1 MLAKM
6 HADKLPE
13 VKKNIENWHEYFDK
27 NFKRYNEYMKFVF
40 ETSISDAD
48 QTALAILKKPNIEFN
63 ILESQLSRL
72 RGEFAKQEPS
82 LTVKAADGIR
92 PQDLTPNFLRTMEVI
107 QGHLNEIFFNS
118 TNDALE
124 YNIYSDILAGGF
136 SAAHIF
142 TDYVNEMSFEQ
153 CVKMERV
160 FDPCMTI
167 FDPLARLSHKGD
179 GAYCALLVPK
189 TKEEFENMFGSAATK
204 KMKFTRRNLQG
215 FNWTYRNQDQD
226 IVLLADYYFK
236 KKKKEKVIMLSS
248 GHTMLEKHY
257 KDFLEHWNGSRM
269 IEQAPIPIKERET
282 VIDTIERYWICE
294 NKILEHEKTY
304 YSHLPIVFID
314 GNSVTLRQANDGASE
329 QMTRPFV
336 YHAKGVQR
344 LKNLAGQTVG
354 ADIENM
360 VEHKFIVAVESIP
373 NGYEEAYKNVQQAS
387 TLAYNAFYQGDTNVP
402 LPPPREVNRVPIPPI
417 VESTFLGTDRVTQTI
432 LGTYDSVLGVGDKE
446 ISGVAIQQG
455 AMQSNAA
462 AIPYLQGYI
471 NGLERL
477 AEIAVDIIPK
487 IYVTPRTIP
496 IIKSDGK
503 RSYQLINEEDSPESI
518 DFHYRSNSL
527 QVKIEAGVS
536 TGIQKQV
543 AIDKIIGLSQAIPAF
558 GDFINSMGLET
569 ILDNLDIRGIEH
581 LKAQAV
587 IYMKQIEEKKAM
599 AEQNPPSD
607 PAIEGVKIQAEAAM
621 QIEMAKL
628 DLAADKMEGE
638 HAIAAA
644 KVAVEKQKN
653 EIAIAKVIA
662 EVEQESRKL
671 DMEGAKAAS
680 EDARTAV
687 EAAIE
692 VAKHH
697 HEVSRSEQEN
707 QGGDKE

>member
-6 HADKLPE
+6 HHDKLPMI
-13 VKKNIENWHEYFDK
+13 KKNIENWHEYFDS
-27 NFKRYNEYMKFVF
+27 NFKRYNEFMKFVF
-40 ETSISDAD
+40 ETSITNAD
-48 QTALAILKKPNIEFN
+48 QTALDILKKPNIEFN

-72 RGEFAKQEPS
+72 RGEFSKHEPS
-82 LTVKAADGIR
+82 LIVKAADGIR
-92 PQDLTPNFLRTMEVI
+92 PQDLTPTFLRTMEVI

-118 TNDALE
+118 ANDSLE
-124 YNIYSDILAGGF
+124 YVIYSDILAGGF

-142 TDYVNEMSFEQ
+142 TDYVNSMSFEQ

-160 FDPCMTI
+160 FDPCMTV

-189 TKEEFENMFGSAATK
+189 TKEEFEADFGSEATR
-204 KMKFTRRNLQG
+204 KMKFTRRDLQG
-215 FNWTYRNQDQD
+215 FNWTYKNQDQE
-226 IVLLADYYFK
+226 IVLLADYYY
-236 KKKKEKVIMLSS
+236 KKKKEARIIMLSS
-248 GHTMLEKHY
+248 GHTILKDHY
-257 KDFLEHWNGSRM
+257 EEFLEYWGNSRL
-269 IEQAPIPIKERET
+269 IEQAPVPIKERDT
-282 VIDTIERYWICE
+282 VIDTIERYWVCE
-294 NKILEHEKTY
+294 DKILDHKKTFY
-304 YSHLPIVFID
+304 NYLPIVFID
-314 GNSVTLRQANDGASE
+314 GNSVQLRRQTDGATE

-387 TLAYNAFYQGDTNVP
+387 TLAYNAFYQGNVEVP

-432 LGTYDSVLGVGDKE
+432 LGTYDSILGVGDKE

-471 NGLERL
+471 NGMERL
-477 AEIAVDIIPK
+477 AEIALDLIPK

-496 IIKSDGK
+496 IIKADGK
-503 RSYQLINEEDSPESI
+503 REYQLINDEDNPESI
-518 DFHYRSNSL
+518 DFHYQANSL
-527 QVKIEAGVS
+527 QVTIEAGVS
-536 TGIQKQV
+536 TGVQKQV
-543 AIDKIIGLSQAIPAF
+543 AVDKIIALSQAIPAF
-558 GDFINSMGLET
+558 GDFINNMGLET

-581 LKAQAV
+581 LKAQSV
-587 IYMKQIEEKKAM
+587 IYMKQQQEKAAMM
-599 AEQNPPSD
+599 AENPPTD
-607 PAIEGVKIQAEAAM
+607 PSIEATKIQAETAM
-621 QIEMAKL
+621 EIEMAKL

-638 HAIAAA
+638 QAVQAA

-653 EIAIAKVIA
+653 DITLAKIIA
-662 EVEQESRKL
+662 EIEQINRKL
-671 DMEGAKAAS
+671 DMEEAKISS

-687 EAAIE
+687 ESAIE
-692 VAKHH
+692 VARHH
-697 HEVSRSEQEN
+697 HEMNRSEPE
-707 QGGDKE
+707 GEETRE